1 MFDSD
6 LNSGF
11 IEEDNINIANQFSNF
26 ELIHNSKNGYSEL
39 YKAKRYGKW
48 YVLKRLT
55 DKEKDNPRYQSL
67 LEKEFDIAI
76 QLSHQ
81 NVVQTVTF
89 EDIPQLGLCIVQEF
103 IDGVTWNDFFSKNN
117 ISKKETFRILGELCD
132 ALAYI
137 HNKQIVH
144 RDIKPNNILIT
155 RDGHH
160 VKLIDFG
167 LADKDDFDI
176 LKEPAG
182 TTAFASPEQ
191 QKRNKI
197 DNRSDIYALGKIIQD
212 VSYQSLK
219 IRKIIKKCLEENP
232 EKRFRSALD
241 VKKKLNS
248 KSNII
253 IFVITLLITI
263 FAILFF
269 TLANMKNKIEILE
282 RIKSKTFPQEY
293 YDSIKNEFTVLL
305 NENYKIKSQTDSIK
319 NEIVEL
325 GKENYETTSQD
336 YDSLKN
342 EMLKLLKENYKIK
355 SQADSIRNKM
365 FELGNENHKIR
376 LRADSVEK
384 QITALKS
391 MNYEIA
397 SQSSYDS
404 LRKEMITLE
413 NENLK
418 IKSESDSIKIVLK
431 KQNEIETLYRALQ
444 KQVIDF
450 AEEQCR
456 EAGKTLN
463 YNYIISINNNNII
476 TNLILSRGEI
486 PQQLIDSKVSKDA
499 PHYHEWLHNL
509 KKIEEN
515 IYIDFSRNFN
525 SLTSEEE
532 KEAFKSRYGI

>member
-81 NVVQTVTF
+81 NIVQTISF
-89 EDIPQLGLCIVQEF
+89 ENIPQLGRCIVQEF

-132 ALAYI
+132 ALTYI

-248 KSNII
+248 KTNII
-253 IFVITLLITI
+253 IVVITLLITI

-269 TLANMKNKIEILE
+269 TLA
-282 RIKSKTFPQEY
+282 
-293 YDSIKNEFTVLL
+293 
-305 NENYKIKSQTDSIK
+305 
-319 NEIVEL
+319 
-325 GKENYETTSQD
+325 
-336 YDSLKN
+336 
-342 EMLKLLKENYKIK
+342 
-355 SQADSIRNKM
+355 
-365 FELGNENHKIR
+365 
-376 LRADSVEK
+376 
-384 QITALKS
+384 
-391 MNYEIA
+391 A

-456 EAGKTLN
+456 EVGKTLN
-463 YNYIISINNNNII
+463 YNYIFSRDNDII
-476 TNLILSRGEI
+476 IDLVLSRGKF

>member
-11 IEEDNINIANQFSNF
+11 IEEDSFNIANQFSNF
-26 ELIHNSKNGYSEL
+26 ELIHSSKNGYSEL

-48 YVLKRLT
+48 YVVKRLT
-55 DKEKDNPRYQSL
+55 NNEKDNPRYQSL

-81 NVVQTVTF
+81 NIVQTISF
-89 EDIPQLGLCIVQEF
+89 ENIPQLGRCIVQEF
-103 IDGVTWNDFFSKNN
+103 IDGVTWNEFFSINN
-117 ISKKETFRILGELCD
+117 VSEKETYRILDELCD
-132 ALAYI
+132 ALTYI

-155 RDGHH
+155 RDGNH

-167 LADKDDFDI
+167 LADRDDFDI

-182 TTAFASPEQ
+182 TSLFASPEQ

-197 DNRSDIYALGKIIQD
+197 DNRSDIYALGKLLQD
-212 VSYQSLK
+212 IPCQSIK
-219 IRKIIKKCLEENP
+219 IKRITRKCLAENP
-232 EKRFRSALD
+232 DKRFRSALD
-241 VKKKLNS
+241 IKKKLNDKTNVIVGIS
-248 KSNII
+248 LLLTTM
-253 IFVITLLITI
+253 FVIFSFILI
-263 FAILFF
+263 
-269 TLANMKNKIEILE
+269 NMKN
-282 RIKSKTFPQEY
+282 
-293 YDSIKNEFTVLL
+293 
-305 NENYKIKSQTDSIK
+305 
-319 NEIVEL
+319 
-325 GKENYETTSQD
+325 
-336 YDSLKN
+336 
-342 EMLKLLKENYKIK
+342 
-355 SQADSIRNKM
+355 
-365 FELGNENHKIR
+365 
-376 LRADSVEK
+376 
-384 QITALKS
+384 
-391 MNYEIA
+391 EIA
-397 SQSSYDS
+397 
-404 LRKEMITLE
+404 TLE
-413 NENLK
+413 NMNKEIVVLESENLK

-431 KQNEIETLYRALQ
+431 KQNEIDELYRSLQ

-456 EAGKTLN
+456 EVGKTLN
-463 YNYIISINNNNII
+463 YNYIFSRDNDII
-476 TNLILSRGEI
+476 IDLIISRGKF
-486 PQQLIDSKVSKDA
+486 PQELIDSKVSKDA

>member
-48 YVLKRLT
+48 YVLKHLT

-132 ALAYI
+132 ALTYI

-212 VSYQSLK
+212 ISYQSFK
-219 IRKIIKKCLEENP
+219 IKRITKKCLEENP
-232 EKRFRSALD
+232 EKRFSSALE

-248 KSNII
+248 KTDII
-253 IFVITLLITI
+253 ILIITLLLII
-263 FAILFF
+263 FTFFSLILV
-269 TLANMKNKIEILE
+269 NMKNKIETLE
-282 RIKSKTFPQEY
+282 IMNNEMVTQE
-293 YDSIKNEFTVLL
+293 F
-305 NENYKIKSQTDSIK
+305 
-319 NEIVEL
+319 
-325 GKENYETTSQD
+325 
-336 YDSLKN
+336 YDSLK
-342 EMLKLLKENYKIK
+342 KEIV
-355 SQADSIRNKM
+355 I
-365 FELGNENHKIR
+365 
-376 LRADSVEK
+376 
-384 QITALKS
+384 
-391 MNYEIA
+391 
-397 SQSSYDS
+397 
-404 LRKEMITLE
+404 LE
-413 NENLK
+413 NENHK
-418 IKSESDSIKIVLK
+418 IKSESDSIKIILK
-431 KQNEIETLYRALQ
+431 KQSETENLYKSLH
-444 KQVIDF
+444 KQVVDF
-450 AEEQCR
+450 AGKQCR
-456 EAGKTLN
+456 EIEKTLD
-463 YNYIISINNNNII
+463 YNNIYSLSNSNKI
-476 TNLILSRGEI
+476 SNLILSRGKF
-486 PQQLIDSKVSKDA
+486 PQQLIDSNLKKDS
-499 PHYHEWLHNL
+499 PYYHEWLHNL
-509 KKIEEN
+509 KKVEEN
-515 IYIDFSRNFN
+515 IYTDFSRSF
-525 SLTSEEE
+525 
-532 KEAFKSRYGI
+532 YGS

>member
-89 EDIPQLGLCIVQEF
+89 EDIPQLGICIVQEF

-167 LADKDDFDI
+167 LADKDYFDI

-212 VSYQSLK
+212 ISYQSFK
-219 IRKIIKKCLEENP
+219 IKRITKKCLEEDP
-232 EKRFRSALD
+232 EKRFSSALE

-248 KSNII
+248 KTNII
-253 IFVITLLITI
+253 IVVITLLITI

-269 TLANMKNKIEILE
+269 TLA
-282 RIKSKTFPQEY
+282 
-293 YDSIKNEFTVLL
+293 
-305 NENYKIKSQTDSIK
+305 
-319 NEIVEL
+319 
-325 GKENYETTSQD
+325 
-336 YDSLKN
+336 
-342 EMLKLLKENYKIK
+342 
-355 SQADSIRNKM
+355 
-365 FELGNENHKIR
+365 
-376 LRADSVEK
+376 
-384 QITALKS
+384 
-391 MNYEIA
+391 A

-456 EAGKTLN
+456 EVGKTLN
-463 YNYIISINNNNII
+463 YNYIFSRDNDII
-476 TNLILSRGEI
+476 IDLVLSRGKF